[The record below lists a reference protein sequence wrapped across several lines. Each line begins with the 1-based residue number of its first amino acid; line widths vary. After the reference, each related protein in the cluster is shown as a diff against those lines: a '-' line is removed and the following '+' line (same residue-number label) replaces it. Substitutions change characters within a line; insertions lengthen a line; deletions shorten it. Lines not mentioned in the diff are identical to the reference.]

1 MGSGFSDSVYA
12 EACVTVQQFD
22 IVLGR
27 SSQAVSHSRTHSDPI
42 FSQMS

>member
-27 SSQAVSHSRTHSDPI
+27 ARQAVSHSRIHSHLI
-42 FSQMS
+42 SSQMS